1 MSNRIDIANNKTL
14 KLTNVLIRKIE
25 FGKEENIQIVV
36 EQMINF
42 LKARSIISNN
52 GEYALCRKSVHIS

>member
-36 EQMINF
+36 EQMIIF
-42 LKARSIISNN
+42 LKARSIISNI

>member
-1 MSNRIDIANNKTL
+1 MSNKIDIANNKTL